1 MTYRYDDILGLYQ
14 LSTPLTPGK
23 LVKLQPTRPMLIDA
37 RASARFDQATAMLGI
52 RANGVC
58 VCVQGQGS
66 AIRRILSRT
75 AGRLVNLR
83 RQIGSGA
90 IK

>member
-1 MTYRYDDILGLYQ
+1 MTYRSDDMLYACVQYQ
-14 LSTPLTPGK
+14 LPTPLTTGK
-23 LVKLQPTRPMLIDA
+23 PVELQPTRPMLIDA

-58 VCVQGQGS
+58 VQGQGS

-75 AGRLVNLR
+75 S
-83 RQIGSGA
+83 RQSAPPNRIRGN
-90 IK
+90 